1 MKRLRSSTPLY
12 VISAQRRDGPIQRA
26 RTNPASAL
34 VLAMAWR
41 DVGFTEVVVLDP
53 FGNALTSEEYAEI
66 ERVRRQERMK
76 AHQRK
81 LSLRR

>member
-1 MKRLRSSTPLY
+1 
-12 VISAQRRDGPIQRA
+12 
-26 RTNPASAL
+26 
-34 VLAMAWR
+34 MAWR
-41 DVGFTEVVVLDP
+41 DAGFTEVVVLDP

-66 ERVRRQERMK
+66 ERVRRQERIK